1 MGAKINDI
9 VSILKDIG
17 QGCRQRRGH
26 DNSKLCSRYLRE
38 FWAEK
43 ISLQELE
50 RKCSGLTASQIE
62 IPCKQKQGF
71 CPEKGGRNHG
81 KRG

>member
-1 MGAKINDI
+1 MTI
-9 VSILKDIG
+9 
-17 QGCRQRRGH
+17 Q
-26 DNSKLCSRYLRE
+26 KLCSRYLRE

-62 IPCKQKQGF
+62 IPLQTKSRGILSRKK
-71 CPEKGGRNHG
+71 EGRNHG